1 LVSLVAEHE
10 FHAGVASDFID
21 QLKVQQV
28 QSEAILKEVTL
39 KEATLK
45 EDSLNQAHVAAND

>member
-1 LVSLVAEHE
+1 MVSLVAEHE

-21 QLKVQQV
+21 QLKEQQV
-28 QSEAILKEVTL
+28 HSEAILKEVTL
-39 KEATLK
+39 KEAVLK